1 MLTKLCQ
8 VETGAEPRHLLMVNY
23 RELPPTAVECLRLAD
38 QWDKM
43 GKGRGIDPQIIELA
57 EHLDSLEN
65 ALAAAWFSMQGM
77 NELKR
82 EYAFAPTA
90 EKKNAVRAEI
100 HCAMRSALE
109 TVSALRRVMDDY
121 ESKYS
126 LVRINAPDVGAAF
139 HKWRGHY
146 PELHDEEWKG
156 YDYYPVVICIILND
170 LDTDLRMAL
179 QRCEWFKED
188 WRGYIRDFGFPA

>member
-1 MLTKLCQ
+1 
-8 VETGAEPRHLLMVNY
+8 MVDY
-23 RELPPTAVECLRLAD
+23 RELPPTAAECLRLAD
-38 QWDKM
+38 QWDKA
-43 GKGRGIDPQIIELA
+43 GTGESYPRRGIDPQIIALA
-57 EHLDSLEN
+57 DHLDATEN

-90 EKKNAVRAEI
+90 EKKNAVRAEL

-109 TVSALRRVMDDY
+109 TVSVLFQIMDDY

-146 PELHDEEWKG
+146 PELQGEEWKG
-156 YDYYPVVICIILND
+156 YDYYPVVTAIILND
-170 LDTDLRMAL
+170 LDIDLRTAL